1 VRKQHTFARRK
12 ARLLDGASYSCF
24 MEIHSFARKH
34 GIADA
39 DTEHAVDHPMA
50 IKYQDDGALLCLGP
64 SRSGTPL
71 EVIKVVR
78 DGLEVII
85 HAMPIRDKHKRLLP
99 GYRARR

>member
-1 VRKQHTFARRK
+1 MAIRR
-12 ARLLDGASYSCF
+12 S
-24 MEIHSFARKH
+24 ARKH

-39 DTEHAVDHPMA
+39 AMKHVAEHPTAV
-50 IKYQDDGALLCLGP
+50 IYQDDGALLCLGF

-71 EVIKVVR
+71 EVVKVVQ

-85 HAMPIRDKHKRLLP
+85 HAMPISEKHKRLLP